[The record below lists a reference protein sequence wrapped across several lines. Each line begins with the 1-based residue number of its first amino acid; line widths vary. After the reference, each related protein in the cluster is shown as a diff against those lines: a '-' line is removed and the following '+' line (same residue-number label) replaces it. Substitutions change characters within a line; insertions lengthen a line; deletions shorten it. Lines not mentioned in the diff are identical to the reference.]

1 MCSVVGDRLHSFNDH
16 HIELN
21 SSATLPLD
29 TPILLL
35 SECASSSPFA
45 IMMRR
50 LPNGRY
56 ALRVRHKNTD
66 VEYSPQSDR
75 LAAVVHVD
83 GQPWP
88 LQPAAA
94 DTVDG
99 ERAAAAARTPVDW
112 YVNGEG
118 LLVLVVYREYM
129 VQYDMH
135 TVFTVQR
142 MNVNKERLCG
152 ICNEPLNGLQS
163 YVVADLPPSFV

>member
-21 SSATLPLD
+21 STARLPLD

-56 ALRVRHKNTD
+56 ALRVRHKHTD

-83 GQPWP
+83 GRPWS
-88 LQPAAA
+88 LQSAA
-94 DTVDG
+94 DADA
-99 ERAAAAARTPVDW
+99 RLLAAARTPVDW

-129 VQYDMH
+129 VQYDMRS
-135 TVFTVQR
+135 VFTVQR

-152 ICNEPLNGLQS
+152 LCNEPLNGLES
-163 YVVADLPPSFV
+163 YVVADLPPSFA